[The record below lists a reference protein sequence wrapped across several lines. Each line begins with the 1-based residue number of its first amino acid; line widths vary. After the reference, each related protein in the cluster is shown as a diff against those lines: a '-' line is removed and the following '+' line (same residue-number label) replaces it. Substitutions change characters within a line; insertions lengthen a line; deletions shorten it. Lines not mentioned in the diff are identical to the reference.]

1 MRGVYRGSWR
11 AWGRGS
17 SVVSMPRVL
26 RPHFLPDP
34 RVVFLNHGS
43 FGSCPRAVLDVAE
56 SFRVRFERDPI
67 AFVVNELEPGL
78 DAARRAAGEFV
89 GADPEDLVFV
99 KNATAGVN
107 TVLASFGLAPGD
119 EVLITDHGYGAC
131 NNAAHEWAARAGAR
145 AVTAAV
151 PFPVTGPDAVIGS
164 VLAAVTPKTRLAVLD
179 HATSPTG
186 IVFPIA
192 ELVKELR
199 ARGVATLID
208 GAHGPGMVP
217 LDLRALG
224 ADYYVGNFHKWCCA
238 PKAVAFLHTVKERQA
253 ATRPLVVSHGARNP
267 RKDRSRYLLEFDW
280 VGTDDASPALAL
292 PFTLAFVGDLM
303 PGGWDAVRA
312 HNRELA
318 LTARRVLLEA
328 VGGAPACPESMV
340 GGLAAVTLP
349 DAKAPTKKLGWPF
362 AEPLYSTLRERYG
375 IEAMV
380 IHFPAPPK
388 QLVRVSAHV
397 YNDVSDYQALAEAL
411 QAELR

>member
-1 MRGVYRGSWR
+1 
-11 AWGRGS
+11 
-17 SVVSMPRVL
+17 MPRLL

-34 RVVFLNHGS
+34 RLIFLNHGS

-56 SFRVRFERDPI
+56 SFRLRFERDPI
-67 AFVVNELEPGL
+67 GFVLKELEPGL
-78 DAARRAAGEFV
+78 DAARAAAGAFL

-107 TVLASFGLAPGD
+107 TVLASAGLVEGD
-119 EVLITDHGYGAC
+119 EVLVTDHGYGAC
-131 NNAAHEWAARAGAR
+131 NNAAQEWAARVGAR

-151 PFPVTGPDAVIGS
+151 PFPVSGPDAVLGA

-179 HATSPTG
+179 HVTSPTG
-186 IVFPIA
+186 IVFPVA

-199 ARGVATLID
+199 SRGVATLID
-208 GAHGPGMVP
+208 GAHGPGMLP

-238 PKAVAFLHTVKERQA
+238 PKAVAFLYASKARQ
-253 ATRPLVVSHGARNP
+253 TGLRPLVVSHGARNP
-267 RKDRSRYLLEFDW
+267 RTDRSRYLLEFDW

-303 PGGWDAVRA
+303 PGGWDAVRT

-318 LTARRVLLEA
+318 LTARRLLLEA
-328 VGGAPACPESMV
+328 VGGEPACPESMV

-349 DAKAPTKKLGWPF
+349 DAKEPTPKPGWPF
-362 AEPLYSTLRERYG
+362 AEPLYSALRERHG

-388 QLVRVSAHV
+388 QLIRVSAHV
-397 YNDVSDYQALAEAL
+397 YNDVGDYQALARAL
-411 QAELR
+411 QAELG